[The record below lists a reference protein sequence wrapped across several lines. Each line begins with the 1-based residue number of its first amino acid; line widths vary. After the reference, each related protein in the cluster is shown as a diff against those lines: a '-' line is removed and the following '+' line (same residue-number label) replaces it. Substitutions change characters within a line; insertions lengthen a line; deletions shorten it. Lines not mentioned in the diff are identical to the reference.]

1 MFDCTQIPCYI
12 KAVIVIVH
20 RRKGSERNSVNKVH
34 GNRVS
39 CGICVLVFVL
49 DMHVSWTLLHFYEP
63 TFMLRIVLQKRLASC
78 RSLILGL
85 LYCGPENMQ
94 CKFIS
99 CYLLPF
105 VSGDDTVN
113 SYLLS
118 QSLYSN

>member
-12 KAVIVIVH
+12 KAVIVIV
-20 RRKGSERNSVNKVH
+20 RRREGSERNSVNRVR

-39 CGICVLVFVL
+39 GGICVVVFVL
-49 DMHVSWTLLHFYEP
+49 DIRVSWTLLHFYEP

-85 LYCGPENMQ
+85 LCCGPENMQ

-99 CYLLPF
+99 CCLLPF

-113 SYLLS
+113 VTF
-118 QSLYSN
+118 